1 MKSALNFIRRLSQL
15 PLLVASL
22 VLFLLMAMT
31 FADVILRS
39 TFNAPIEAATELTRM
54 FMAIIVFLI
63 MPIISGTQEHI
74 VVDLADPLFTN
85 KWAIRIRDTIVN
97 LSCGA
102 MLLWPARQVVVLAE
116 RARDYGDVTEYLAI
130 PQFYIGWF
138 IAIMTFVSAFVL
150 LARGLIT
157 LFAPQLLEEQND

>member
-1 MKSALNFIRRLSQL
+1 M
-15 PLLVASL
+15 LLASV

-31 FADVILRS
+31 FTDVIMRS
-39 TFNAPIEAATELTRM
+39 AFNAPLEAATELTRM
-54 FMAIIVFLI
+54 FMAIVVFLV
-63 MPIISGTQEHI
+63 MPIISGSQEHI

-85 KWAIRIRDTIVN
+85 KWAIRIRDTLVN
-97 LSCGA
+97 LACGA
-102 MLLWPARQVVVLAE
+102 MLIWPARQVVVLAE

-138 IAIMTFVSAFVL
+138 IAILTFVSAFVL

>member
-1 MKSALNFIRRLSQL
+1 MRSALNLVRQLSQL
-15 PLLVASL
+15 PMLLASV

-31 FADVILRS
+31 FTDVIMRS
-39 TFNAPIEAATELTRM
+39 AFNAPLEAATELTRM
-54 FMAIIVFLI
+54 FMAIVVFLV
-63 MPIISGTQEHI
+63 MPIISGSQEHI

-85 KWAIRIRDTIVN
+85 KWAIRIRDTLVN
-97 LSCGA
+97 LACGA
-102 MLLWPARQVVVLAE
+102 MLIWPARQVVVLAE

-138 IAIMTFVSAFVL
+138 IAILTFVSAFVL

>member
-1 MKSALNFIRRLSQL
+1 MKTALDYVRRLSQI
-15 PLLVASL
+15 PLLLASV
-22 VLFLLMAMT
+22 VLFLLMVMT
-31 FADVILRS
+31 FADVIMRS
-39 TFNAPIEAATELTRM
+39 TFNAPFEAATELTRM

-63 MPIISGTQEHI
+63 MPIISGNQEHI

-85 KWAIRIRDTIVN
+85 KWAVRIRDTLVN
-97 LSCGA
+97 LICGA
-102 MLLWPARQVVVLAE
+102 MLLWPAMKVKDLAE

-138 IAIMTFVSAFVL
+138 IAIMTFISAFVL

>member
-1 MKSALNFIRRLSQL
+1 MKSALKLVRQLSQVPIFL
-15 PLLVASL
+15 ASA

-31 FADVILRS
+31 FADVIMRS
-39 TFNAPIEAATELTRM
+39 TFNSPIEAATELTRM

-63 MPIISGTQEHI
+63 LPIISGKQEHI

-85 KWAIRIRDTIVN
+85 KWVVRIRDTIIN
-97 LSCGA
+97 LACGA
-102 MLLWPARQVVVLAE
+102 MLLWPAQRIIVLAE

-138 IAIMTFVSAFVL
+138 IAIMTFISAFVL
-150 LARGLIT
+150 IARGLIT
-157 LFAPQLLEEQND
+157 LFAPQYLEEQND

>member
-1 MKSALNFIRRLSQL
+1 MRSALNFVRQLSQL
-15 PLLVASL
+15 PMLLASV

-31 FADVILRS
+31 FTDVIMRS
-39 TFNAPIEAATELTRM
+39 AFNAPLEAATELTRM
-54 FMAIIVFLI
+54 FMAIVVFLV
-63 MPIISGTQEHI
+63 MPIISGSQEHI

-85 KWAIRIRDTIVN
+85 KWAIRIRDTLVN
-97 LSCGA
+97 LACGA
-102 MLLWPARQVVVLAE
+102 MLIWPARQVVVLAE

-138 IAIMTFVSAFVL
+138 IAILTFVSAFVL

>member
-1 MKSALNFIRRLSQL
+1 MKSALKLVRQLSQVPIFL
-15 PLLVASL
+15 ASA

-31 FADVILRS
+31 FADVIMRS
-39 TFNAPIEAATELTRM
+39 TFNSPIEAATELTRM

-63 MPIISGTQEHI
+63 LPIISGKQEHI

-85 KWAIRIRDTIVN
+85 KWVVRIRDTIIN
-97 LSCGA
+97 LACGA
-102 MLLWPARQVVVLAE
+102 MLLWPAQRIIVLAE

-138 IAIMTFVSAFVL
+138 IAIMTFISAFVL
-150 LARGLIT
+150 IARGLIT
-157 LFAPQLLEEQND
+157 LFAPQFLEEQND